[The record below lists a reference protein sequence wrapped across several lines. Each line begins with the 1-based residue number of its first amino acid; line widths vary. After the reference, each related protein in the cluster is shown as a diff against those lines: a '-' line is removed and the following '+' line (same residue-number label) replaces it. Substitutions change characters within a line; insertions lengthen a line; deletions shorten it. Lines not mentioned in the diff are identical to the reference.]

1 MGDEDLVG
9 RREWLE
15 AAVWMAGFAGL
26 AFLVFRAEAGSLR
39 TALVAGGAA
48 AVVAG
53 IVLGVTSPARRS
65 KRMLGVSAIA
75 TLVLV
80 VLWMREGS
88 LQAMGVAS
96 GIGGGVAAI
105 AAIYVFH
112 PRLDYWM
119 LPREI
124 RRKHNEHLL
133 WLAANV
139 VRAKNDLVGSWRRPG
154 ARTAALN
161 KMQLV
166 YDSLPFLPPSLIDR
180 DLEASGEDRERVASY
195 KRVAEEVTGPEE
207 DPLEDGRRIYQVNL
221 HAAFGLLMLSVGYEL
236 AGHGYVTELWERNV
250 ADWVVCARRQH
261 QALKR
266 PFGLAASEEQLLN
279 LLNRLLSLEF
289 QENATKRFQEGDKV
303 RIRAPNMEWGE
314 TVRLSADPKI
324 VGRRP
329 ENKVPIWRL
338 AVIDANGATGV
349 FELDRRYFEAAP
361 IG

>member
-1 MGDEDLVG
+1 MVDEDLAG
-9 RREWLE
+9 RRDWLA
-15 AAVWMAGFAGL
+15 AAVWVVAFAGV
-26 AFLVFRAEAGSLR
+26 AFLVFRVEEGSLR
-39 TALVAGGAA
+39 TAFVAGGAA
-48 AVVAG
+48 ALVAG

-65 KRMLGVSAIA
+65 KRMLGVSVIA
-75 TLVLV
+75 SLVLV

-119 LPREI
+119 LPRET

-133 WLAANV
+133 WLAGNV
-139 VRAKNDLVGSWRRPG
+139 VRAKNDLITSWRRPG
-154 ARTAALN
+154 ARTEALHA
-161 KMQLV
+161 MRLV
-166 YDSLPFLPPSLIDR
+166 YSSMPFLPPSLIDG
-180 DLEASGEDRERVASY
+180 DLEASKEDREKVARY
-195 KRVAEEVTGPEE
+195 KRVAEEVAGPEE
-207 DPLEDGRRIYQVNL
+207 DPLEDGRRIYQLNL
-221 HAAFGLLMLSVGYEL
+221 QMAFGLLMQGVGYEL
-236 AGHGYVTELWERNV
+236 AGHGYVTALWERNL
-250 ADWVVCARRQH
+250 ADWVVCARRQY

-289 QENATKRFQEGDKV
+289 QENATKPLQEGDKV
-303 RIRAPNMEWGE
+303 RIRAPNKEWGE

-329 ENKVPIWRL
+329 DNGVPIWRL
-338 AVIDANGATGV
+338 EVTDANDDTGMFKV
-349 FELDRRYFEAAP
+349 DRRYFEAAP
-361 IG
+361 TG